1 VIGAEASALAAI
13 AAMAVATYATRLT
26 GLVLMP
32 RLPSR
37 PWLESWVGYVPGCV
51 IAAIVAPA
59 VLAAGAPGLVA
70 GFVTIL
76 LARRT
81 TNLIVPLAAG
91 IAVVWLLRSIV

>member
-1 VIGAEASALAAI
+1 VIDAEASALAAI

-51 IAAIVAPA
+51 LAAIVAPA
-59 VLAAGAPGLVA
+59 VLDARVPGLAAGLVT
-70 GFVTIL
+70 VLI
-76 LARRT
+76 ARRT
-81 TNLIVPLAAG
+81 SNLIVPLAAG
-91 IAVVWLLRSIV
+91 IVVVWLLRSIV

>member
-1 VIGAEASALAAI
+1 VIDAEASALIAI
-13 AAMAVATYATRLT
+13 AAMALATYATRLT

-51 IAAIVAPA
+51 IAALVAPA
-59 VLAAGAPGLVA
+59 VLDAGLPGVAAGLL
-70 GFVTIL
+70 TIV

-81 TNLIVPLAAG
+81 SNLIVPLAAG
-91 IAVVWLLRSIV
+91 IVVVWLLRSLG

>member
-37 PWLESWVGYVPGCV
+37 PWLERWVGYVPGCV

-59 VLAAGAPGLVA
+59 VLAAGFPGLVA
-70 GFVTIL
+70 GSLTIL
-76 LARRT
+76 IARRT
-81 TNLIVPLAAG
+81 SNLIVPLAAA
-91 IAVVWLLRSIV
+91 IVVVWLLRSIV

>member
-1 VIGAEASALAAI
+1 VIDAEASALVAI

-59 VLAAGAPGLVA
+59 VLDAGVPGLAAGLVT
-70 GFVTIL
+70 VLI
-76 LARRT
+76 ARRT
-81 TNLIVPLAAG
+81 SNLIVPLAAG
-91 IAVVWLLRSIV
+91 IVVVWLLRSIV

>member
-13 AAMAVATYATRLT
+13 AAMAVATYATRLS

-37 PWLESWVGYVPGCV
+37 PWLESWIGYVPGCV
-51 IAAIVAPA
+51 LAAIVAPG
-59 VLAAGAPGLVA
+59 VLNAGLPGFAAGLLA
-70 GFVTIL
+70 IL

-81 TNLIVPLAAG
+81 SNLIVPLAA
-91 IAVVWLLRSIV
+91 AVMLVWLLRSIT

>member
-1 VIGAEASALAAI
+1 VIDAEASALIAI

-59 VLAAGAPGLVA
+59 VLDAGLPGIAAGLL
-70 GFVTIL
+70 TIV

-81 TNLIVPLAAG
+81 SNLIVPLAAG
-91 IAVVWLLRSIV
+91 IVVVWLLRSIV

>member
-13 AAMAVATYATRLT
+13 AAMAIVTYATRLS

-37 PWLESWVGYVPGCV
+37 PWLDTWIGYVPGCV
-51 IAAIVAPA
+51 LAAIVAPA
-59 VLAAGAPGLVA
+59 VLHAGLPGVVA
-70 GFVTIL
+70 GSLAIV

-81 TNLIVPLAAG
+81 SNLLVPLTAAV
-91 IAVVWLLRSIV
+91 AVVWLLRSLT